1 MAKIYFDRYKK
12 RIDNDEI
19 TVQEAID
26 LAQTEVP
33 TRWRADVVSMLEALN

>member
-33 TRWRADVVSMLEALN
+33 TRWRSDVVSMLKALN

>member
-1 MAKIYFDRYKK
+1 MAKIYYDRYKK

-33 TRWRADVVSMLEALN
+33 TRWRADVVSMLEALI